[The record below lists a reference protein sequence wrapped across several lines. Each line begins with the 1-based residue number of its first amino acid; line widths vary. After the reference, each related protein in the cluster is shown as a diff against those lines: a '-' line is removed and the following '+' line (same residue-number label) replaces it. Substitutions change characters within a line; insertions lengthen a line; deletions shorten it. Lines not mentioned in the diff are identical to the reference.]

1 MSVLVSVR
9 LVFTTLPDAVVAG
22 KLARQMVELGL
33 AACVNVLAP
42 CRSVYR
48 WQGDVLEDGE
58 SPLIIKTTV
67 ERLPALRDWLLA
79 NHPYELPEF
88 VAVEIADG
96 LPDYL
101 AWVEQST
108 RP

>member
-1 MSVLVSVR
+1 MSVR
-9 LVFTTLPDAVVAG
+9 LIFTTLPDAEVAG

-48 WQGDVLEDGE
+48 WQGDVMEDGE
-58 SPLIIKTTV
+58 SQLIIKTTA
-67 ERLPALRDWLLA
+67 ERLSALRDWLVA

-88 VAVEIADG
+88 VAVEVADG

>member
-1 MSVLVSVR
+1 MSIR
-9 LVFTTLPDAVVAG
+9 LVFTTLPDAEVAG

-42 CRSVYR
+42 CQSVYR
-48 WQGDVLEDGE
+48 WQGVVQEDGE
-58 SPLIIKTTV
+58 SPLIIKTTA
-67 ERLPALRDWLLA
+67 ERIPALRDWLVA

-88 VAVEIADG
+88 VAVEVADG
-96 LPDYL
+96 LSEYL
-101 AWVEQST
+101 AWIEQST